1 MRKRSL
7 AAIAVAALVMGTAL
21 VLAPSTSSAEPTRP
35 RVETHVVTEAQP
47 AGVLS
52 PTSAELPAVQG
63 QQYPPSQYFFSFR
76 LSLNLLFLRLEI
88 VIELGS
94 FLRNSRVVVES
105 RRLGVRD
112 VVTAGADGTAVLDA
126 AIPDNAKPGRYTMTA
141 TGQSENGPVRVS
153 SVVDVPSKAERA
165 ETAAAVLERP
175 LTAAGVTALGQGVT
189 LPAST
194 STEAAAPAATGAE
207 TETAAPAAAGS
218 TEAAEVAEAAA
229 PAASGGV
236 ASAEEVALPAE
247 SAGAVEE
254 VAVPAGVASNEAVA
268 GASNETAGAKAD
280 DLPRTGAGG
289 STQVAARI
297 GALLL
302 AFGGLL
308 LLAARRRRAQP
319 LHGQGR

>member
-7 AAIAVAALVMGTAL
+7 AAIAVAILVMGTAV
-21 VLAPSTSSAEPTRP
+21 VLAPSVSTAEPARP
-35 RVETHVVTEAQP
+35 RVETHVDAAAQP
-47 AGVLS
+47 AVAL
-52 PTSAELPAVQG
+52 PWASAEQPALG
-63 QQYPPSQYFFSFR
+63 DQQYPPRPNSFSFR

-141 TGQSENGPVRVS
+141 TGQSENGPLQVS

-165 ETAAAVLERP
+165 EMAAAVLDRP
-175 LTAAGVTALGQGVT
+175 ITAAGIAALGGGVT

-194 STEAAAPAATGAE
+194 ETVAPASAGSETEAAAPTAALAAGVADVVGVADAAAPSAVE
-207 TETAAPAAAGS
+207 APAPAAAG
-218 TEAAEVAEAAA
+218 
-229 PAASGGV
+229 
-236 ASAEEVALPAE
+236 
-247 SAGAVEE
+247 EE
-254 VAVPAGVASNEAVA
+254 VAVPAGVASDGAVVA
-268 GASNETAGAKAD
+268 ESHQASRSDSG

-289 STQVAARI
+289 GIQASARI

-319 LHGQGR
+319 LGD